1 MRREY
6 RLRKSRDFER
16 VRSDGR
22 SWAHPLLVAYARA
35 RGDDAPTR
43 AGIVV
48 SKRVGKA
55 TIRNRVKRRIREALR
70 ATYPT
75 IRSGYDLIVI
85 ARPLAASTSMLDLSG
100 ALEQLL
106 DRARV
111 RSKAA
116 PALDPVTSE
125 AAS

>member
-1 MRREY
+1 
-6 RLRKSRDFER
+6 
-16 VRSDGR
+16 
-22 SWAHPLLVAYARA
+22 LLVAYARA

-75 IRSGYDLIVI
+75 LRSGYDLIVI